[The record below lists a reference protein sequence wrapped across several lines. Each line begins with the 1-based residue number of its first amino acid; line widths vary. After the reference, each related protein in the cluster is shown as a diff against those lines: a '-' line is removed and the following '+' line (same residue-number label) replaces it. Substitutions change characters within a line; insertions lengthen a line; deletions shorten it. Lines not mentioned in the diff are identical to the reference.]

1 MVRRADQSRWL
12 GVTMSC
18 FTSGFCA
25 AIALL
30 AGAGAAVAQDAAET
44 AIILGGT
51 GTAQGRA
58 QRSLG
63 SAISRSM
70 GNAANSVQAASRRG
84 SYQAPRRQARSRG
97 QKDSHFMIALPADVD
112 PLANTDATVQALG
125 NGASIRVS
133 GTLRRSVAASQPT
146 VETPDE

>member
-1 MVRRADQSRWL
+1 MRL
-12 GVTMSC
+12 TMPAILAA
-18 FTSGFCA
+18 TILFC
-25 AIALL
+25 
-30 AGAGAAVAQDAAET
+30 GAGAVVAQDAAET

-70 GNAANSVQAASRRG
+70 GNAANAVAAANANRQRTSQTPRRRARG
-84 SYQAPRRQARSRG
+84 SG
-97 QKDSHFMIALPADVD
+97 KGGGHFAIALPGDVD
-112 PLANTDATVQALG
+112 PLAATDAPVYALG

-133 GTLRRSVAASQPT
+133 GGLRRREPGITANTNGAT
-146 VETPDE
+146 TTDKPDELADQ